1 MKETINM
8 KALVTGATGFIGS
21 HLTEALLKKGFA
33 VTCLVRST
41 SNLKYLED
49 LNVRTVQGDCSRLES
64 LYEAVE
70 GVDYVFHLAGLTKA
84 CSEADFSVA
93 NGQGT
98 ANILKA
104 VLEKNAGIKRF
115 VHVSSLAAV
124 GPSSNGVPL
133 REDCAAL
140 PVSFYGRSKL
150 EGEQLVLKHRED
162 IPVVVIRP
170 PAVYGPRDRDML
182 VFFRLVKAGI
192 APVWGECH
200 YSFIY
205 IEDLIHGILLS
216 ALDENAGGE
225 IFFMSDGVIYS
236 SDDIINAI
244 ADAVQKRPVKL
255 KIPRFILS
263 VAGLISERSGKA
275 SIINADKIRELKHL
289 NWVCDMSKA
298 AKRLKFEPQV
308 KIKEGARWT
317 FDWYRIH
324 QWL

>member
-1 MKETINM
+1 M

-21 HLTEALLKKGFA
+21 HLTNALVNKGFT
-33 VTCLVRST
+33 VTCLVRNT
-41 SNLKYLED
+41 SNISYLED
-49 LNVRTVQGDCSRLES
+49 LNVRLVRGDCSRKES
-64 LYEAVE
+64 LYEAVA

-84 CSEADFSVA
+84 CSEEAFVDA
-93 NGQGT
+93 NVKGT
-98 ANILKA
+98 GNMLRA
-104 VLEKNAGIKRF
+104 VLERNSGVKRF
-115 VHVSSLAAV
+115 VYMSSLAAA
-124 GPSSNGVPL
+124 GPSSDGVPL
-133 REDCAAL
+133 KEDCSAV
-140 PVSFYGRSKL
+140 PVSLYGKSKL
-150 EGEQLVLKHRED
+150 AGEQLVLSHMND
-162 IPVVVIRP
+162 VPVVVIRP
-170 PAVYGPRDRDML
+170 PAVYGPRDKDML
-182 VFFRLVKAGI
+182 VFFKMVKAGV
-192 APVWGECH
+192 APVWGACH

-216 ALDENAGGE
+216 AMDQNAGGE
-225 IFFMSDGVIYS
+225 LFFMSDGVIYS
-236 SDDIINAI
+236 SDDIIDAI

-298 AKRLKFEPQV
+298 EKRLKFEPQV

>member
-1 MKETINM
+1 M

-21 HLTEALLKKGFA
+21 HLTNALVKKGFA
-33 VTCLVRST
+33 VTCLVRNT
-41 SNLKYLED
+41 SNVSYIED
-49 LNVRTVQGDCSRLES
+49 LNVRLVRGDCSQKES

-84 CSEADFSVA
+84 CSEAAFVEA
-93 NGQGT
+93 NVKGT
-98 ANILKA
+98 GNMLRA
-104 VLEKNAGIKRF
+104 VLEKNSGIKRF
-115 VHVSSLAAV
+115 VYMSSLAAA
-124 GPSSNGVPL
+124 GPSSDGVPL
-133 REDCAAL
+133 KEDSSAV
-140 PVSFYGRSKL
+140 PVSLYGKSKL
-150 EGEQLVLKHRED
+150 AGEQLVLDHMND
-162 IPVVVIRP
+162 VPVVVIRP
-170 PAVYGPRDRDML
+170 PAVYGPRDKDML
-182 VFFRLVKAGI
+182 VFFKMVKAGV
-192 APVWGECH
+192 APVWGACR

-205 IEDLIHGILLS
+205 IEDLIHGIILS

-236 SDDIINAI
+236 SDDVINAI
-244 ADAVQKRPVKL
+244 ADAVQQRPVKL
-255 KIPRFILS
+255 KIPRFIMS
-263 VAGLISERSGKA
+263 FAGLISERTGKS

-298 AKRLKFEPQV
+298 AERLKFEPRV